1 MQAGHAAISASAA
14 AMHTRDKK
22 KKNLFLQHGLLSRVI
37 RQKTGH
43 DVVGRQHC
51 GSGCGWR
58 WAIDL
63 ARVLT
68 VHMDLQVAR
77 MPEGSGAVG
86 ADVVCPDAA
95 VGVSTLNFLQV

>member
-22 KKNLFLQHGLLSRVI
+22 TKLFLQHGLLSTVN

-58 WAIDL
+58 WATDL
-63 ARVLT
+63 ARAVSYTHLT
-68 VHMDLQVAR
+68 LPTKRIV
-77 MPEGSGAVG
+77 
-86 ADVVCPDAA
+86 
-95 VGVSTLNFLQV
+95 